1 MKTYE
6 KGNQVYT
13 VQEGSTLE
21 AELIARGFKEV
32 VESIESKETD
42 INKMKLDELKV
53 YAENAGIVIPDDVK
67 KKEDVLAFIKEHQ
80 EGGE

>member
-13 VQEGSTLE
+13 AQVGSMLE
-21 AELIARGFKEV
+21 LELIARGFKEV
-32 VESIESKETD
+32 VEKETD

>member
-13 VQEGSTLE
+13 AQEGSMLE
-21 AELIARGFKEV
+21 LELIARGFKEV
-32 VESIESKETD
+32 VEKETD
-42 INKMKLDELKV
+42 INKMKLDELKS
-53 YAENAGIVIPDDVK
+53 YAESAGIVIPDDVK

>member
-6 KGNQVYT
+6 LGNQVYT
-13 VQEGSTLE
+13 AQEGSMLE
-21 AELIARGFKEV
+21 SELIARGFEEV
-32 VESIESKETD
+32 IESVESMETD

-53 YAENAGIVIPDDVK
+53 YAESAGIVIPDDVK

>member
-1 MKTYE
+1 M
-6 KGNQVYT
+6 
-13 VQEGSTLE
+13 LE
-21 AELIARGFKEV
+21 SELIARGFEEV
-32 VESIESKETD
+32 IESVESMETD

-53 YAENAGIVIPDDVK
+53 YAESVGIVIPDDVK

>member
-13 VQEGSTLE
+13 AQEGSMLE
-21 AELIARGFKEV
+21 AELIARGFEEV
-32 VESIESKETD
+32 IESVESMETD

-53 YAENAGIVIPDDVK
+53 YAESAGIVIPDDVK

>member
-1 MKTYE
+1 M
-6 KGNQVYT
+6 
-13 VQEGSTLE
+13 LE
-21 AELIARGFKEV
+21 SELIARGFEEV
-32 VESIESKETD
+32 IESVESMETD

-53 YAENAGIVIPDDVK
+53 YAESAGIVIPDDVK

>member
-13 VQEGSTLE
+13 AQEGSMLE
-21 AELIARGFKEV
+21 LELIARGFKEV
-32 VESIESKETD
+32 VEKETD
-42 INKMKLDELKV
+42 INKMKLDELKS
-53 YAENAGIVIPDDVK
+53 YAESAGIVIPDDVK
-67 KKEDVLAFIKEHQ
+67 KKEDVLAFIKEQQ

>member
-53 YAENAGIVIPDDVK
+53 YAESAGIVIPDDVK

>member
-6 KGNQVYT
+6 LGNQVYT
-13 VQEGSTLE
+13 AQEGSMLE

-53 YAENAGIVIPDDVK
+53 YAESAGIVIPDDVK